1 MSSPLFS
8 SQSPDDNAIKAGE
21 AGAIEMIVKAMNTY
35 INDAVICELGCG
47 TLVNI
52 TWNYGK

>member
-1 MSSPLFS
+1 
-8 SQSPDDNAIKAGE
+8 
-21 AGAIEMIVKAMNTY
+21 MIVKAMNTY